1 MVIDVN
7 IGIICEYNPFHNGHL
22 YHLNKIKEMY
32 PDSNIIL
39 VMSGNITQRGDI
51 SIIDKWD
58 KTSIALKF
66 GIDLVIELPFIY
78 ACNSSDKFSRGAIK
92 LLKEVGVDKIV
103 FGSEIN
109 DIELLKRLANTQIN
123 NKDFDILVKGY
134 LSNGLNYPKACGKAL
149 YDVTNIN
156 INTPNDILGLGYIK
170 EIMLQKANIEPI
182 VIKRTNDY
190 NSLELDGD
198 IVSATS
204 IREAIKNKKSIKKYV
219 PSETLKYLNDIKYLD
234 DYYNYIK
241 YRIISSDISNIY
253 EMNEEIKN
261 RINKYINCSNS
272 LDKLINNIKSKN
284 YTYNRIKRIMVYILL
299 NITNDDVNNFKDY
312 IRILGF
318 NENGKNYLKRIK
330 KDINIPIISNYSN
343 GGELLK
349 IDSKIY
355 SILGMIL
362 PYDKQVLY
370 INKDYKEKI
379 RIFIDN
385 SDDVC

>member
-1 MVIDVN
+1 
-7 IGIICEYNPFHNGHL
+7 
-22 YHLNKIKEMY
+22 
-32 PDSNIIL
+32 
-39 VMSGNITQRGDI
+39 
-51 SIIDKWD
+51 
-58 KTSIALKF
+58 
-66 GIDLVIELPFIY
+66 
-78 ACNSSDKFSRGAIK
+78 
-92 LLKEVGVDKIV
+92 
-103 FGSEIN
+103 
-109 DIELLKRLANTQIN
+109 
-123 NKDFDILVKGY
+123 
-134 LSNGLNYPKACGKAL
+134 
-149 YDVTNIN
+149 
-156 INTPNDILGLGYIK
+156 
-170 EIMLQKANIEPI
+170 MLQKANIEPI